1 MTRKPAANAALPLPN
16 GWQLDQA
23 RQAMASKFFTTGNGD
38 GVPKSNPQNFESF
51 LERPNP
57 VAPGY
62 SGNEFV
68 RANPYGDAMQAAV
81 LDTPQLTR
89 PVPAAARV
97 MAPSP
102 APGAEQQVNTPGYG
116 FNPQQSPLNRI
127 DVAAYQ
133 NVPPPLGSGGPAQPL
148 GMSTGVSLAGS
159 GPQRNVP
166 PPQAT

>member
-1 MTRKPAANAALPLPN
+1 MARKSAANSAQPLAN
-16 GWQLDQA
+16 DWQLDPS
-23 RQAMASKFFTTGNGD
+23 RQSMASTFFTTGNGD
-38 GVPKSNPQNFESF
+38 GMARSNPRNFESF
-51 LERPNP
+51 LERPNS

-68 RANPYGDAMQAAV
+68 RVNPYGDAVQAAV

-127 DVAAYQ
+127 DAATYQ
-133 NVPPPLGSGGPAQPL
+133 NVPPPLGAGAPAQAL

-166 PPQAT
+166 PPQMA